1 MNTANSKMLTIIST
15 SRINHLK
22 MSYIISIPLHPPD
35 LRFIFSDIWAKV
47 GLLMQD
53 F

>member
-1 MNTANSKMLTIIST
+1 MNTTDSKMLIIIST

-22 MSYIISIPLHPPD
+22 MSYIIKYTTSSP
-35 LRFIFSDIWAKV
+35 RFTLYIWAKV